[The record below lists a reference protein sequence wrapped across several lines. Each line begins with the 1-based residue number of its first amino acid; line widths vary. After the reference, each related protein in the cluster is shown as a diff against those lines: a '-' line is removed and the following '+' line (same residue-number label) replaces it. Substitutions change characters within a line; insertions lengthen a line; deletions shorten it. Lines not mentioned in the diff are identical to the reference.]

1 MTRKQYRNSK
11 PARESRPPA
20 FIAWHVDEKGE
31 KKFWTRIG
39 AAWDHK
45 DGEGF
50 TLQLDLVPVNG
61 GRIILRAPREDEE
74 DQAEAGPAA
83 TEQEAGA

>member
-1 MTRKQYRNSK
+1 MARQQNRNSK

-39 AAWDHK
+39 AAWHHK

-50 TLQLDLVPVNG
+50 TLQLDLVPANG
-61 GRIILRAPREDEE
+61 GRIILRTPAEE
-74 DQAEAGPAA
+74 NTD
-83 TEQEAGA
+83 QEAGA